1 MPGPGDTP
9 SIHPEY
15 TCGGGR
21 EGIIILIP
29 GAGRDAMVAKNC
41 MRVLHNSRRYI
52 PGLVY
57 LIYLYKCD
65 LVATMSRSGS
75 ESSSV
80 QSRPSSHSAS
90 PPGSQTAII
99 VLINNNATRRRQRR
113 QQQPQQ
119 EQNWAPAEE
128 DRRPE
133 QQHCVRH
140 VDKNSEFRARYEV
153 SLANFITK
161 EYYTHLDM
169 YRLFCRCTSSASPPP
184 SLRSLAV
191 ATTGQLECRLVVI
204 PRLTQR
210 EKRTACT

>member
-1 MPGPGDTP
+1 
-9 SIHPEY
+9 
-15 TCGGGR
+15 
-21 EGIIILIP
+21 
-29 GAGRDAMVAKNC
+29 MVAKNC

-75 ESSSV
+75 ESSSQFSAV
-80 QSRPSSHSAS
+80 PAGPS
-90 PPGSQTAII
+90 GSQTAII

-191 ATTGQLECRLVVI
+191 AKTGQLECRLVVI